1 MSTVVIYLGGDGPV
15 EAPKIEGKV
24 SAVIAAPQVRNSSLP
39 ATGSNVLQWVFVA
52 VLLVVG
58 GVVMLLITRRQ
69 RVF

>member
-1 MSTVVIYLGGDGPV
+1 MVLGSQIQQDTETQVLG
-15 EAPKIEGKV
+15 ET
-24 SAVIAAPQVRNSSLP
+24 VIAAPQVRNSSLP